1 MNVEDYDGAD
11 YHIEGQTSIAIPQ
24 PDQGLA
30 VNTVT
35 YIKGQGM
42 SLRIVAVPG
51 SRTELF
57 WHDVEGMGLCDCSPP
72 AIWNFIAIDGQTVV
86 TLYTMDSHE
95 ALTFM
100 SYPDLLFEAPGSE
113 YEQAGLAGV
122 LPMIPAEEGISMV
135 VSEATEWVA
144 LGGDQS
150 ELLEEISYSDVTSAD
165 IISEF
170 ERMLKGENNEE
181 GS

>member
-1 MNVEDYDGAD
+1 MDTENYDGAD
-11 YHIEGQTSIAIPQ
+11 YHIDGMTKIGLPQ
-24 PDQGLA
+24 PEEGVA

-35 YIKGQGM
+35 YIKGRGM

-51 SRTELF
+51 SRTALF
-57 WHDVEGMGLCDCSPP
+57 WKDIEGMGMCDCSPP
-72 AIWNFIAIDGQTVV
+72 AIWNFIAIDDQTVV

-95 ALTFM
+95 AMTFL

-113 YEQAGLAGV
+113 YEEAGV
-122 LPMIPAEEGISMV
+122 AGVMPMIPESEGIGMV

-144 LGGDQS
+144 SGGGQD
-150 ELLEEISYSDVTSAD
+150 ELVDEITYSDVTSSD

-170 ERMLKGENNEE
+170 ERMLKGQTDEE
-181 GS
+181 S